1 MAVRKSNA
9 AHDTK
14 NRLLD
19 AAESLFIHYGY
30 EALLLRQITEHAQA
44 NLAAVNYHFG
54 DKESLMKALLV
65 KRLEPLNDK
74 RLALLD
80 ECEARWG
87 GPLSCE
93 ALLGILF
100 APAMELE
107 RSEASGVEHG
117 SFIRF
122 LGRVY
127 SDTSPFIQEYLS
139 EHYQPVFARFF
150 EAFARALPELPR
162 AELGVRLQFALK
174 AISGVMAG
182 TELRHLMSAMS
193 LGRTTT
199 DAEVMAKLIALVS
212 GAIRAPLQSTDS
224 EVALEQ
230 VLQTQR
236 VLRREADTS
245 DAALVAQS

>member
-1 MAVRKSNA
+1 MAVKRSSASN
-9 AHDTK
+9 DTK

-19 AAESLFIHYGY
+19 AAEALFIHHGY
-30 EALLLRQITEHAQA
+30 DALLLRQITEHAQA

-54 DKESLMKALLV
+54 DKEALMKALLV

-80 ECEARWG
+80 ECEAQWEEA
-87 GPLSCE
+87 PSCE

-107 RSEASGVEHG
+107 RSETSGVESG

-150 EAFARALPELPR
+150 DAFARALPDLPR

-182 TELRHLMSAMS
+182 TELRYLMSAMS
-193 LGRTTT
+193 LGRITT
-199 DAEVMAKLIALVS
+199 DAEVMAKLITLVS
-212 GAIRAPLQSTDS
+212 GAIRAPLHSTDS
-224 EVALEQ
+224 EVVLER

-236 VLRREADTS
+236 VIRQQAEAGHE
-245 DAALVAQS
+245 AAAV